1 MTLVCVL
8 TPARGLAPVC
18 VSCEVSVDE
27 SLTDA
32 RRPSCGKAAIHSAL
46 AGHMLLTARRD
57 ACRPT
62 DTDEAMASDFADDES
77 RAAGPRDARS
87 AEMRRSID
95 AINAVRAGRIGNPA
109 MVDAAMMAE
118 AALKMG
124 AGPRSAEFAR
134 VRSRQGYDRLA
145 RMLSNVFCGF
155 CCVRAL

>member
-1 MTLVCVL
+1 
-8 TPARGLAPVC
+8 
-18 VSCEVSVDE
+18 
-27 SLTDA
+27 
-32 RRPSCGKAAIHSAL
+32 
-46 AGHMLLTARRD
+46 
-57 ACRPT
+57 
-62 DTDEAMASDFADDES
+62 MASDFADDES

-145 RMLSNVFCGF
+145 RMLSNVSVGF
-155 CCVRAL
+155 AVSAQYDDNTRNLAMCRSPVRYVHRLLPLSCMCQQRPHLGLTLSQLPSYLVFT